1 MNIYEIDNAMFSLID
16 EETGEIKD
24 YEAFEELQMQR
35 EEKIEN
41 TALWY
46 KNLVA
51 ESKAIREEEK
61 ALAERRKSL
70 ENKAESLKNF
80 VNRTLNG
87 NKFSTS
93 KVAISYRKSTAVE
106 VDDEFIDYAMKNNND
121 LLTYKQPEP
130 NKTVIKGMLQG
141 GFDIPHA
148 ELVERNNMSIK

>member
-1 MNIYEIDNAMFSLID
+1 MNVYEIDNEMLSLID

-24 YEAFEELQMQR
+24 YEAFEELQMQK

-41 TALWY
+41 VALWY

-61 ALAERRKSL
+61 SLAERRKTL
-70 ENKAESLKNF
+70 EHRAESLKNF
-80 VNRTLNG
+80 VNRTLQG
-87 NKFSTS
+87 NKFATS

-121 LLTYKQPEP
+121 LLTFKRPEP

>member
-24 YEAFEELQMQR
+24 YEAFEELQMQK

-41 TALWY
+41 TAIWY

-70 ENKAESLKNF
+70 ENKAENLKNF
-80 VNRTLNG
+80 INRTLDG

-121 LLTYKQPEP
+121 LLTFKRPEP

>member
-24 YEAFEELQMQR
+24 YEAFEELQMQK

-61 ALAERRKSL
+61 ELAERRKSL
-70 ENKAESLKNF
+70 ENKAENLKNF
-80 VNRTLNG
+80 INRTLDG

-121 LLTYKQPEP
+121 LLTFKRPEP

>member
-24 YEAFEELQMQR
+24 YEAFEELQMQK

-61 ALAERRKSL
+61 ALVERRKSL
-70 ENKAESLKNF
+70 ENKAENLKNF
-80 VNRTLNG
+80 INRTLDG

-121 LLTYKQPEP
+121 LLTFKRPEP

>member
-24 YEAFEELQMQR
+24 FEAFEELQMQK

-41 TALWY
+41 AALWH
-46 KNLVA
+46 KNLIA
-51 ESKAIREEEK
+51 ESKAIRE
-61 ALAERRKSL
+61 
-70 ENKAESLKNF
+70 AESLKNF

>member
-106 VDDEFIDYAMKNNND
+106 VDDEFIDYAMKNNSD

-130 NKTVIKGMLQG
+130 NKAVIKEMLRG

>member
-1 MNIYEIDNAMFSLID
+1 MNIYELDNAMFSLID

-24 YEAFEELQMQR
+24 YEAFEELQMQK

-70 ENKAESLKNF
+70 ENKAENLKNF
-80 VNRTLNG
+80 INRTLDG

-121 LLTYKQPEP
+121 LLTFKRPEP

>member
-1 MNIYEIDNAMFSLID
+1 MNIYEIDNAMMSLID

-24 YEAFEELQMQR
+24 FSAFEELQMQR

-41 TALWY
+41 VALWY

-70 ENKAESLKNF
+70 ENKAENLKNF
-80 VNRTLNG
+80 INRTLQG
-87 NKFSTS
+87 NKFATP
-93 KVAISYRKSTAVE
+93 KVAISYRKSPAVE
-106 VDDEFIDYAMKNNND
+106 VDDEFIDYAMKNNSD

-130 NKTVIKGMLQG
+130 NKTAIKEMLQG
-141 GFDIPHA
+141 AFDIPHA
-148 ELVERNNMSIK
+148 KLTVRNNMSIK

>member
-46 KNLVA
+46 KSLVA

-106 VDDEFIDYAMKNNND
+106 VDDEFIDYAMKNNSD

-130 NKTVIKGMLQG
+130 NKAVIKEMLQG

>member
-24 YEAFEELQMQR
+24 YEAFEELQMQK

-80 VNRTLNG
+80 VNRTLQG

-106 VDDEFIDYAMKNNND
+106 VDDKFIDYAMKNNND
-121 LLTYKQPEP
+121 LLTFKRPEP
-130 NKTVIKGMLQG
+130 NKPVIKGMLQG

>member
-24 YEAFEELQMQR
+24 YEAFEELQMQK

-41 TALWY
+41 VALWY
-46 KNLVA
+46 KNLIA

-70 ENKAESLKNF
+70 ENKAEQLKDY
-80 VNRTLNG
+80 VSRALQG
-87 NKFSTS
+87 NKFATP

-106 VDDEFIDYAMKNNND
+106 VDDEFIDYAMKNNSD

-130 NKTVIKGMLQG
+130 NKAVIKEMLQG

-148 ELVERNNMSIK
+148 ELTVRNNMSIK

>member
-1 MNIYEIDNAMFSLID
+1 MNIYEIDNAMMSLID

-24 YEAFEELQMQR
+24 FSAFEELQMQR

-46 KNLVA
+46 KNLIA

-70 ENKAESLKNF
+70 ENKAENLKNF
-80 VNRTLNG
+80 INRTLDG

-106 VDDEFIDYAMKNNND
+106 VDDEFIDYAIKSNSD

-130 NKTVIKGMLQG
+130 NKAVIKEMLQA

-148 ELVERNNMSIK
+148 ELTVRNNMSIK

>member
-24 YEAFEELQMQR
+24 YEAFEELQMQK

-70 ENKAESLKNF
+70 ENKAENLKNF
-80 VNRTLNG
+80 INRTLDG

-93 KVAISYRKSTAVE
+93 KVAISYRESTAVE

-121 LLTYKQPEP
+121 LLTFKRPEP
-130 NKTVIKGMLQG
+130 HKTVIKGMLPG

>member
-1 MNIYEIDNAMFSLID
+1 MNIYETDNAMFSLID

-24 YEAFEELQMQR
+24 YEAFEELQMQK

-70 ENKAESLKNF
+70 ENKAENLKNF
-80 VNRTLNG
+80 INRTLDG

-121 LLTYKQPEP
+121 LLTFKRPEP

>member
-80 VNRTLNG
+80 VNRTLQG

-106 VDDEFIDYAMKNNND
+106 VDDKFIDYAMKNNND
-121 LLTYKQPEP
+121 LLTFKRPEP

>member
-1 MNIYEIDNAMFSLID
+1 MNIYEIDNEMFSLID

-41 TALWY
+41 VALWY
-46 KNLVA
+46 KNLIA

-70 ENKAESLKNF
+70 ENKAENLKNF
-80 VNRTLNG
+80 INRTLQG
-87 NKFSTS
+87 NKFATP

-106 VDDEFIDYAMKNNND
+106 VDDEFIDYAIKSNSD
-121 LLTYKQPEP
+121 LLTYKQPEQTKRSLRKCCRP
-130 NKTVIKGMLQG
+130 VLIFHTQN
-141 GFDIPHA
+141 
-148 ELVERNNMSIK
+148 

>member
-24 YEAFEELQMQR
+24 YEAFEELQIQK

-70 ENKAESLKNF
+70 EHRAESLKNF
-80 VNRTLNG
+80 VNQALQG

-106 VDDEFIDYAMKNNND
+106 VDDKFVDYATKNNKD
-121 LLTYKQPEP
+121 LLTFKRPEP
-130 NKTVIKGMLQG
+130 NKTAIKEMLQG

-148 ELVERNNMSIK
+148 TLIERNNMSIK

>member
-121 LLTYKQPEP
+121 LLTFKRPEP

>member
-46 KNLVA
+46 KNLIA

-70 ENKAESLKNF
+70 EHRAESLKNF
-80 VNRTLNG
+80 VNQTLQG
-87 NKFSTS
+87 NKFATS

-106 VDDEFIDYAMKNNND
+106 VDDEFIDYAMKNNSD
-121 LLTYKQPEP
+121 LLTYKHPEP
-130 NKTVIKGMLQG
+130 N
-141 GFDIPHA
+141 
-148 ELVERNNMSIK
+148 

>member
-1 MNIYEIDNAMFSLID
+1 MNVYEIDNEMLSLID

-24 YEAFEELQMQR
+24 YEAFEELQMQK

-41 TALWY
+41 VALWY

-61 ALAERRKSL
+61 SLAERRKTL
-70 ENKAESLKNF
+70 EHRAESLKNF
-80 VNRTLNG
+80 VNRTLQG
-87 NKFSTS
+87 NKFATS

-121 LLTYKQPEP
+121 LLTFKRPEP
-130 NKTVIKGMLQG
+130 NKTVIKGMLQYEHKIRSDTYG
-141 GFDIPHA
+141 NTCFNYG
-148 ELVERNNMSIK
+148 

>member
-24 YEAFEELQMQR
+24 YEAFEELQMQK

-70 ENKAESLKNF
+70 ENKAENLKNF
-80 VNRTLNG
+80 INRTLDG

-121 LLTYKQPEP
+121 LLTFKRPEP

-148 ELVERNNMSIK
+148 ELVERNSMSIK

>member
-24 YEAFEELQMQR
+24 YEAFEELQMQK

-70 ENKAESLKNF
+70 ENKAENLKNF
-80 VNRTLNG
+80 INRTLDG

-121 LLTYKQPEP
+121 LLTFKRPEP

-141 GFDIPHA
+141 GFDIPHP
-148 ELVERNNMSIK
+148 ELV

>member
-24 YEAFEELQMQR
+24 FEAFEELQMQR

-80 VNRTLNG
+80 VSRALNG

-106 VDDEFIDYAMKNNND
+106 VDDEFIDYAMKNNSD

-130 NKTVIKGMLQG
+130 NKAVIKEMLQG

>member
-24 YEAFEELQMQR
+24 YEAFEELQIQK

-70 ENKAESLKNF
+70 ENKAENLKNF
-80 VNRTLNG
+80 INRTLDG

-121 LLTYKQPEP
+121 LLTFKRPEP

>member
-24 YEAFEELQMQR
+24 YEAFEELQIQK

>member
-24 YEAFEELQMQR
+24 YEAFEELQMQK

-70 ENKAESLKNF
+70 ENKAEQLKTYI
-80 VNRTLNG
+80 NRALQG
-87 NKFSTS
+87 NKFATP

-106 VDDEFIDYAMKNNND
+106 VDDKFVDYATKNNKD
-121 LLTYKQPEP
+121 LLTFKRPEP
-130 NKTVIKGMLQG
+130 NKTAIKEMLQG

-148 ELVERNNMSIK
+148 KLTVRNNMSIK

>member
-24 YEAFEELQMQR
+24 YEAFEELQMQK

-70 ENKAESLKNF
+70 ENKAENLKNF
-80 VNRTLNG
+80 INRTLDG

>member
-1 MNIYEIDNAMFSLID
+1 MNIYEIDNAMSSLID

-24 YEAFEELQMQR
+24 YEAFEELQMQK

-70 ENKAESLKNF
+70 ENKAENLKNF
-80 VNRTLNG
+80 INRTLDG

-121 LLTYKQPEP
+121 LLTFKRPEP

>member
-41 TALWY
+41 VALWY
-46 KNLVA
+46 KNLIA

-70 ENKAESLKNF
+70 ENKAEQLKTYI
-80 VNRTLNG
+80 NRALQG

-106 VDDEFIDYAMKNNND
+106 VDDKFIDYAMKNNND
-121 LLTYKQPEP
+121 LLTFKRPEP

>member
-106 VDDEFIDYAMKNNND
+106 VDDKFIDYAMKNNND
-121 LLTYKQPEP
+121 LLTFKRPEP

>member
-93 KVAISYRKSTAVE
+93 KVAISYRKSTEVE
-106 VDDEFIDYAMKNNND
+106 VDDEFIDYAMKNNSD

-130 NKTVIKGMLQG
+130 NKAVIKEMLQG

>member
-24 YEAFEELQMQR
+24 YEAFEELQMQK

-61 ALAERRKSL
+61 ALEERRKSL
-70 ENKAESLKNF
+70 ENKAENLKNF
-80 VNRTLNG
+80 INRTLDG

-121 LLTYKQPEP
+121 LLTFKRPEP

>member
-1 MNIYEIDNAMFSLID
+1 MNIYEIDNEMLSLID

-24 YEAFEELQMQR
+24 YEAFEELQMQK

-70 ENKAESLKNF
+70 ENKAENLKNF

-121 LLTYKQPEP
+121 LLTFKRPEP

>member
-24 YEAFEELQMQR
+24 FEAFEELQMQK

-70 ENKAESLKNF
+70 EHRAESLKNF
-80 VNRTLNG
+80 VNQALQG

-106 VDDEFIDYAMKNNND
+106 VDDEFIDYAMKNNSD

-130 NKTVIKGMLQG
+130 NKTAIKEILQG

-148 ELVERNNMSIK
+148 KLTVRNNMSIK

>member
-24 YEAFEELQMQR
+24 FEAFEELQMQK

-41 TALWY
+41 AALWH
-46 KNLVA
+46 KNLIA

-106 VDDEFIDYAMKNNND
+106 V
-121 LLTYKQPEP
+121 LTYKQPEP